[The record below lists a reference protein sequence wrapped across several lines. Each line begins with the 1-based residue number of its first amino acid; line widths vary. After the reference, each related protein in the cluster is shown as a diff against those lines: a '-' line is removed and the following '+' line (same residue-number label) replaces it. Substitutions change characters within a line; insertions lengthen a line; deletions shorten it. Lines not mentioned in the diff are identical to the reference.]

1 MRSSGVFMSAAVTA
15 LLSIVFL
22 LLAFETWALF
32 TGQKP
37 ITDYVHET
45 IHSYPGWAFALAIV
59 FGILIGHVLW
69 GGPVARPAQPR
80 S

>member
-1 MRSSGVFMSAAVTA
+1 MTSSAVFMSAVVTA
-15 LLSIVFL
+15 FLSIVFL

-32 TGQKP
+32 AGQKP

-45 IHSYPGWAFALAIV
+45 VHSYPGWAFALAVV

>member
-22 LLAFETWALF
+22 LLVFETWALL
-32 TGQKP
+32 TDQKP

-45 IHSYPGWAFALAIV
+45 IHSYPVWAFALAIV
-59 FGILIGHVLW
+59 FGIVIGHVLW

>member
-1 MRSSGVFMSAAVTA
+1 MTSSGVFMSAAVTA
-15 LLSIVFL
+15 LLSVVFL

-45 IHSYPGWAFALAIV
+45 VHSYPGWAFALAIV
-59 FGILIGHVLW
+59 FGILVGHVLW

>member
-1 MRSSGVFMSAAVTA
+1 MRSSGVFFAGLVTA
-15 LLSIVFL
+15 FLSAVFVLLV
-22 LLAFETWALF
+22 FETWALF

-37 ITDYVHET
+37 ITQYVHET

-59 FGILIGHVLW
+59 FGLLIGHVLW
-69 GGPVARPAQPR
+69 GGPVARLAQPR

>member
-22 LLAFETWALF
+22 LLAFETWALL
-32 TGQKP
+32 TNQKP

-59 FGILIGHVLW
+59 FGIVIGHVLW
-69 GGPVARPAQPR
+69 GGPIARPAQPR

>member
-1 MRSSGVFMSAAVTA
+1 MRYSGVFMSAVVTA

-22 LLAFETWALF
+22 LLVFETWALF

-45 IHSYPGWAFALAIV
+45 VRSYPEWAFAVAIV

-69 GGPVARPAQPR
+69 GGPITR
-80 S
+80 SSQTRS

>member
-1 MRSSGVFMSAAVTA
+1 MRSSGVFFAALVTA
-15 LLSIVFL
+15 MLSAIFL
-22 LLAFETWALF
+22 LLVFETWALF

-45 IHSYPGWAFALAIV
+45 VRSYPGWAFALAIV
-59 FGILIGHVLW
+59 LGILVGHVLW
-69 GGPVARPAQPR
+69 GGPVARPGRPR

>member
-1 MRSSGVFMSAAVTA
+1 MRSSGVFMSAVVTA
-15 LLSIVFL
+15 FLSIVFL
-22 LLAFETWALF
+22 LLVFETWALL
-32 TGQKP
+32 TDQKP

-69 GGPVARPAQPR
+69 GGSVARPAQPR